1 VGWRNPLL
9 VKKRG
14 GRRTGVDTV
23 GYWSEV
29 LLSVLLMVVGAT
41 MLTLHVKNVLLPE
54 MQYARDVRG
63 FEPARCRI
71 VDTAISYDTSPIGAP
86 KYVLNILASR
96 IEGEKELPAV
106 WMERGAGD
114 FSPSLSD
121 AEILQ
126 ERYAVG
132 SVQDCWYD
140 PADPSRLVMGRSFGW
155 WPWPVALI
163 PASLLAVGI
172 WGIAASLMHVS
183 TSAERR
189 SMVTVRALRLDPR
202 RDAAGG
208 LSSTLPSY
216 DSDVESP
223 GIRFAHRLPSTGPGA
238 WRMAGLFFVCAV
250 WNTLL
255 AYFLYVVSLRQVQD
269 ESVWFALGL
278 VVVLGIVGVW
288 LAFSLV
294 RELWDRR
301 GIGMTQLELNQSPL
315 TVGGTTEGYLLQ
327 QGQMQLSTLVLRL
340 VMEEVANYQ
349 QGTNSQTAVER
360 VYEKEIR
367 RWRGLEVARGLPFEA
382 DFVVAIPPSAMH
394 SFRSPHNEIRWLLEV
409 QGKTTRQQ
417 EIVKRFPLCVLP
429 SGTRLPGEVPESSL
443 ATSPP
448 EVRA

>member
-9 VKKRG
+9 LKKRG
-14 GRRTGVDTV
+14 GRRTGGQKV
-23 GYWSEV
+23 GHWSEV
-29 LLSVLLMVVGAT
+29 LLSVLLMVVGGT
-41 MLTLHVKNVLLPE
+41 MLTLHVKNVLVPE
-54 MQYARDVRG
+54 MEYARDVQG
-63 FEPARCRI
+63 FEPGRCRI

-86 KYVLNILASR
+86 KYALNILASR
-96 IEGEKELPAV
+96 LEGDKELPAV

-114 FSPSLSD
+114 FSPSRSD
-121 AEILQ
+121 AEILE

-132 SVQDCWYD
+132 TEHPCWYD
-140 PADPSRLVMGRSFGW
+140 PADPQRLVMGRSFGW

-172 WGIAASLMHVS
+172 WGIVAALMQVS

-189 SMVTVRALRLDPR
+189 SMVTVRAMRLDPR
-202 RDAAGG
+202 RDAAGH
-208 LSSTLPSY
+208 LSSTLPAY
-216 DSDVESP
+216 DTDVESP
-223 GIRFAHRLPSTGPGA
+223 GIRYAHRLPSTGPGA

-255 AYFLYVVSLRQVQD
+255 AYFLYAVSLRQVQD

-278 VVVLGIVGVW
+278 VVVLGVVGVW
-288 LAFSLV
+288 LAFHLV

-301 GIGMTQLELNQSPL
+301 GIGMTQLELAELPL
-315 TVGGTTEGYLLQ
+315 AVGGNTEGYLLQ
-327 QGQMQLSTLVLRL
+327 QGQMQLTSLVLRL

-367 RWRGLEVARGLPFEA
+367 RWRGLDVAHGLPFEA
-382 DFVVAIPPSAMH
+382 DFVAEIPSNAMH
-394 SFRSPHNEIRWLLEV
+394 SFRAPHNEICWLLEV
-409 QGKTTRQQ
+409 RGMTTRQQ

-429 SGTRLPGEVPESSL
+429 AGARAAAESAPSSRVPH
-443 ATSPP
+443 PP
-448 EVRA
+448 EVPA